1 MGHTMRW
8 WKRTDCTT
16 SCSIFSRKALAGQYN
31 FGGEALTG
39 QAVLQYDNLCIDPNQ
54 RRVFVSGRA
63 VKLTTMEFN
72 ILYYL
77 ALHPRLDFYPG
88 AALPVCN
95 AQWFCLWP
103 WKRYQPDLQD
113 TEKTKYQCDSNCA
126 WVWLSLWEVEVKGS
140 GLCWSMKV
148 APFCR
153 VENWN

>member
-1 MGHTMRW
+1 M
-8 WKRTDCTT
+8 
-16 SCSIFSRKALAGQYN
+16 AGQYN

-72 ILYYL
+72 ILYFL

-95 AQWFCLWP
+95 V
-103 WKRYQPDLQD
+103 R
-113 TEKTKYQCDSNCA
+113 
-126 WVWLSLWEVEVKGS
+126 
-140 GLCWSMKV
+140 
-148 APFCR
+148 
-153 VENWN
+153 